1 MNRFTTVLLASTVL
15 VACTTLHPVDTPQTD
30 PANLPAMTVPV
41 PQHLDRW
48 WQGFADPEL
57 DALVEEALA
66 HNLDLREAHAR
77 LEESRA
83 RLRLARADRLPGL
96 DLAISSNRS
105 RTTTVGDNPLPPG
118 FSAATSDHRVAL
130 DLSWEIDVW
139 GRVAAT
145 EHEAGAAYQASL
157 ADLAGARASLAA
169 GVVRA
174 WFQLR
179 AIDAELALAD
189 RILQSR
195 EQSLQLIGQR
205 HRAGA
210 SGKLELAQARAERDT
225 ARAALPPLR
234 QSRAQAESALAVLL
248 GRTPKDIFDPAIVR
262 GKPLE
267 NLASAPAV
275 PAGLDAG
282 LLARRPDVI
291 AAAARVQAKGWQLQ
305 AARAALFPRITLT
318 GLLGYE
324 SGALADLVSAPARI
338 GQIALGALQPVS
350 GIASL
355 GAARDVA
362 AAQLDQGTLAWQ
374 AAVRNAFRET
384 HDALVD
390 IRETGSLVS
399 AQRDRVDSLAESL
412 RLAQLRFDAGYS
424 GYLEVLDSERG
435 HDAAAMA
442 LLQAQRDHL
451 LAMVDLYLALG
462 GGWSGPELDQPPGG
476 TFDGTAVSQAASRP
490 ADNGPVTP

>member
-1 MNRFTTVLLASTVL
+1 MSRFMTALLPSVLLS
-15 VACTTLHPVDTPQTD
+15 ACTTLHPVPTPQPD
-30 PANLPAMTVPV
+30 PATLPAMIAPL

-48 WQGFADPEL
+48 WQSFADPTL

-66 HNLDLREAHAR
+66 HNLDLAQARAR

-83 RLRLARADRLPGL
+83 RLRLARADRLPSL
-96 DLAISSNRS
+96 DLDVSSNRS
-105 RTTTVGDNPLPPG
+105 RTTTVGPNPLPPG
-118 FSAATSDHRVAL
+118 FNAATSDHRVAF
-130 DLSWEIDVW
+130 DLSWEVDVW

-145 EHEAGAAYQASL
+145 ARGAGASFRASQ
-157 ADLAGARASLAA
+157 ADLDGARASLAA

-174 WFQLR
+174 WFRLR

-195 EQSLQLIGQR
+195 EQSLQLIEQR
-205 HRAGA
+205 HREGA

-234 QSRAQAESALAVLL
+234 QSRAQAESALALLL
-248 GRTPKDIFDPAIVR
+248 GRTPKEIFDPAITR

-267 NLASAPAV
+267 KLANVPLI

-291 AAAARVQAKGWQLQ
+291 AAAARLQARGWQLR
-305 AARAALFPRITLT
+305 AAGAALFPRITLT

-324 SGALADLVSAPARI
+324 SGALADLVSAPARL
-338 GQIALGALQPVS
+338 GEIALGAVQPIS

-355 GAARDVA
+355 GAARDVT
-362 AAQLDQGTLAWQ
+362 AAQLDQATLAWQ
-374 AAVRNAFRET
+374 AAVRNAFRDT
-384 HDALVD
+384 HDALVN
-390 IRETGSLVS
+390 IRETGLLES
-399 AQRDRVDSLAESL
+399 AQHDRVDSLAETR

-442 LLQAQRDHL
+442 LIQAQRDHL

-462 GGWSGPELDQPPGG
+462 GGWSGSETNHPQADAPG
-476 TFDGTAVSQAASRP
+476 TTAVSQVSSRTTNPGPSRP
-490 ADNGPVTP
+490 